1 MNRLYF
7 VFLAFCAFSASKI
20 YAQSDDFGMD
30 FGVEAGHKL
39 AKGLKL
45 GLEGNVRTQ
54 DNSRRIERYGIGMDL
69 SYKFFSTRDKKWD
82 AKVAG
87 GFEYMWVQ
95 NLSETSLKADSRIV
109 DGQEIHTYNVQER
122 YWRNRHRTS
131 LGLSLNYTPNKR
143 WSFQLKETVQ
153 YSHYACKDSVGVAK
167 YRFND
172 DDELYLKQPLSNAAK
187 PSKDKFVLRNKISVT
202 YDIPG
207 CKIDPYVSVDYGVG
221 LGYVANKWK
230 YTLGADYKLSKT
242 SKLTVAYRY
251 NTEDDDEEPNGH
263 LVSIGYSFDF

>member
-7 VFLAFCAFSASKI
+7 VFLDFCAFSASKI

-54 DNSRRIERYGIGMDL
+54 DNSQRIDRYGLGAAL
-69 SYKFFSTRDKKWD
+69 SYKFFSTPDKVWD
-82 AKVAG
+82 AKVSG
-87 GFEYMWVQ
+87 GLEYMWVQ
-95 NLSETSLKADSRIV
+95 NLGETTLKKDYRVIDNEEVYA
-109 DGQEIHTYNVQER
+109 YNIDAR

-131 LGLSLNYTPNKR
+131 LGLSLGFTPNKQ
-143 WSFQLKETVQ
+143 WSFSLKETVQ
-153 YSHYACKDSVGVAK
+153 YSHYCKVDSSGAK

-172 DDELYLKQPLSNAAK
+172 DDELYPKTTSEK
-187 PSKDKFVLRNKISVT
+187 SKDKFVLRNKLTVA
-202 YDIPG
+202 YNIPH
-207 CKIDPYVSVDYGVG
+207 CKIDPFVSVDYGMG
-221 LGYVANKWK
+221 LNYTANKWK
-230 YTLGADYKLSKT
+230 YTAGADWKLTKT
-242 SKLTVAYRY
+242 SKLTVSYRY